1 MEKMSVIKSIWH
13 RVFKICIYIFSISY
27 CIFMLNSFCYCNIII
42 EDNVIGDSKKPN
54 LCSVMDLFWWLIPEI
69 SAYKK
74 WCKHVG

>member
-42 EDNVIGDSKKPN
+42 EDNVMGDSKKPN
-54 LCSVMDLFWWLIPEI
+54 LCSVMDLF
-69 SAYKK
+69 
-74 WCKHVG
+74 GG